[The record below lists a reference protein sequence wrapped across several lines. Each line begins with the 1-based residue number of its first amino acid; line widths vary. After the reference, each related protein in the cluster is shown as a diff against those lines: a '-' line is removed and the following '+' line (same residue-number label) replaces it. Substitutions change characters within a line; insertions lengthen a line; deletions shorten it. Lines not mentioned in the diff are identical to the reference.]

1 MSVGLPDL
9 LTNNKPKSREL
20 ITGAA
25 KLWLSGWRQLH
36 SSLHLVCNDIKLK
49 HCKHWFDAF
58 FFYSLLGKFVSTV
71 KDVFVSR
78 KYHSRIPIIS
88 FVRCQIPIAICFNF
102 SRVFLHLC
110 MTHTDRWW
118 SIKKGRERDG
128 GQKRA
133 EREHGWALLPERQ
146 NRDLGVNSLLGGLHI
161 NTFNMQV
168 EIWVCRGK

>member
-1 MSVGLPDL
+1 MTVGLKTTPFFSPFSL
-9 LTNNKPKSREL
+9 QWHQTETLQTL
-20 ITGAA
+20 I
-25 KLWLSGWRQLH
+25 W
-36 SSLHLVCNDIKLK
+36 C
-49 HCKHWFDAF
+49 F

-128 GQKRA
+128 GPKRA